1 MTLGTDAAGQGE
13 FPLSVLHVPC
23 CCLNVTPFGSS
34 GQQVVDQG
42 WCSCLPTSFSSRDS
56 CWVTM
61 VWVVP
66 CSREVAIFQPSPNLQ
81 LPEPL
86 GRYTLLLTDQQATD
100 PGAVSFPLP

>member
-1 MTLGTDAAGQGE
+1 
-13 FPLSVLHVPC
+13 
-23 CCLNVTPFGSS
+23 
-34 GQQVVDQG
+34 
-42 WCSCLPTSFSSRDS
+42 
-56 CWVTM
+56 M
-61 VWVVP
+61 VWVVA